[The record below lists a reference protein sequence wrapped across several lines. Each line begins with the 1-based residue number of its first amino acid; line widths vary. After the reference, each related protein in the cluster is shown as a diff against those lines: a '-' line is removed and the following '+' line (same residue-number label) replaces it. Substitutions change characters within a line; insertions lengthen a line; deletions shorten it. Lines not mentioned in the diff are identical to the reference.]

1 MSSSSDDSAVE
12 GGNPYL
18 LLNIKPDASQKEIR
32 KAYFALARHVH
43 PDRNPSPDAVQ
54 AFQTLDKAYSILKDP
69 EKRQLF
75 DRTGCTDQDS
85 EQFWEA
91 YQHYRSVYPEVTTDD
106 LDAFAK
112 TYQHSEEEKNHLVQF
127 YQEKKGDLTLIMAYI
142 MCSQP
147 SDATRFVAFFECEIE
162 KSSLQRTEAF
172 DRTKHTCGETDLD
185 NLDNMEQEDGEDL
198 QDNEVENEMD
208 EDDGEDGEDLDDF
221 IVHEE
226 EEEEEEE
233 EDEEVAKEVVK
244 EVVNR
249 PAKRERPAKEN
260 SKSKNSSQSKNSKS
274 KKKKP
279 RKESAAASKP
289 KKRRGGGSSSSS
301 SSSSKSDSS
310 DSMDALRAMIMQKG
324 RERHDDMIDRIASK
338 YKGK

>member
-1 MSSSSDDSAVE
+1 MSSSSDDASAVE

-18 LLNIKPDASQKEIR
+18 LLNIKPNASQKEIR

-85 EQFWEA
+85 DQFWEA

-112 TYQHSEEEKNHLVQF
+112 TYQHSEEEKSHLLQF

-147 SDATRFVAFFECEIE
+147 SDATRFVAFFESEIE
-162 KSSLQRTEAF
+162 KNTLQRTGAF
-172 DRTKHTCGETDLD
+172 DRTRHTCGETDLD

-198 QDNEVENEMD
+198 QENEVENEMENEMD
-208 EDDGEDGEDLDDF
+208 EDDGEDGRDLDDF
-221 IVHEE
+221 IVHDDDEE
-226 EEEEEEE
+226 EEEE
-233 EDEEVAKEVVK
+233 VVVK

-274 KKKKP
+274 KKKKTT

-289 KKRRGGGSSSSS
+289 KKGRGGSSTTSS